1 LNFPIKSHISLPI
14 KGLGASG
21 KKRLGCVMRPVLDS
35 LANGFPWLIFYLL
48 VVTSIYLIGLFIY
61 VKLTPHKELELVQ
74 NGNMAAAVS
83 FSALVISLALP
94 LAACLVNKFSLID
107 VALWGTLS
115 LFLQLFLFRLTD
127 AIFKGM
133 PQRIIDDE
141 VPAAIVLAAFKLAG
155 SIILAFAISG

>member
-1 LNFPIKSHISLPI
+1 MTP
-14 KGLGASG
+14 A
-21 KKRLGCVMRPVLDS
+21 LDG

-48 VVTSIYLIGLFIY
+48 TVTIIYLAGLFIY

-74 NGNMAAAVS
+74 NGNMAAAVT

-107 VALWGTLS
+107 VAIWGTLS

-127 AIFKGM
+127 AIFQGM
-133 PQRIIDDE
+133 PQRIVDNE
-141 VPAAIVLAAFKLAG
+141 VPAATVLAAFKIAG
-155 SIILAFAISG
+155 SIILAFAIAG

>member
-1 LNFPIKSHISLPI
+1 
-14 KGLGASG
+14 
-21 KKRLGCVMRPVLDS
+21 MRPVLDS

>member
-1 LNFPIKSHISLPI
+1 
-14 KGLGASG
+14 
-21 KKRLGCVMRPVLDS
+21 MRPALDS

-48 VVTSIYLIGLFIY
+48 VVTAIYLAGLFIY

-83 FSALVISLALP
+83 FSALVLSLALP

-107 VALWGTLS
+107 VAIWGTLS

-141 VPAAIVLAAFKLAG
+141 VPAATVLAAFKIAG
-155 SIILAFAISG
+155 SIILAFAIAG

>member
-1 LNFPIKSHISLPI
+1 MP
-14 KGLGASG
+14 A
-21 KKRLGCVMRPVLDS
+21 LDS

-48 VVTSIYLIGLFIY
+48 IVTAIYLAGLFIY

-74 NGNMAAAVS
+74 NGNMAAAIS

-94 LAACLVNKFSLID
+94 LAACLINKFSLID
-107 VALWGTLS
+107 VALWGTIS

-127 AIFKGM
+127 SIFKGM
-133 PQRIIDDE
+133 PQRIEDNQ
-141 VPAAIVLAAFKLAG
+141 VPAATVLAAFKIAG

>member
-1 LNFPIKSHISLPI
+1 MTP
-14 KGLGASG
+14 A
-21 KKRLGCVMRPVLDS
+21 LDS
-35 LANGFPWLIFYLL
+35 LANGFPWLIFYLI
-48 VVTSIYLIGLFIY
+48 VVTAIYLAGLYIY

-74 NGNMAAAVS
+74 DGNMAAAVS

-94 LAACLVNKFSLID
+94 LAACLVNKFSLFD
-107 VALWGTLS
+107 VAIWGTLS

-133 PQRIIDDE
+133 PQRIIDNE
-141 VPAAIVLAAFKLAG
+141 VPAATVLAAFKIAG

>member
-1 LNFPIKSHISLPI
+1 MTPT
-14 KGLGASG
+14 
-21 KKRLGCVMRPVLDS
+21 LDS
-35 LANGFPWLIFYLL
+35 LANGFPWLVFYLM
-48 VVTSIYLIGLFIY
+48 VVTVIYLIGLFIY

-94 LAACLVNKFSLID
+94 LAACLIHKISLLD
-107 VALWGTLS
+107 VAVWGTLS

-133 PQRIIDDE
+133 PQRIVDNE
-141 VPAAIVLAAFKLAG
+141 VPAATVLAAFKLAG
-155 SIILAFAISG
+155 SIILAFAIAG